1 MSYPGDMK
9 LQWGALDKGGAAK
22 VKEQFCYVCP
32 CSSSSLHT
40 PQDASK
46 CSLCKDKEEH
56 RMQCY
61 HHQFLASAE
70 VRGQL
75 EDELRVVTALVEGAV
90 ANNTGPPDERRR
102 MYVRQQ
108 GEAAVD

>member
-1 MSYPGDMK
+1 
-9 LQWGALDKGGAAK
+9 
-22 VKEQFCYVCP
+22 
-32 CSSSSLHT
+32 
-40 PQDASK
+40 
-46 CSLCKDKEEH
+46 
-56 RMQCY
+56 MQCY

-90 ANNTGPPDERRR
+90 ANNTGPPGERGR

-108 GEAAVD
+108 GEAAVEGDKFDIDYQATTAIEKAVFSRQ